1 MVEVQQVHLVLA
13 IPLLHMSLLEGQHLE
28 VEVAVAEI
36 PLLLIDQGMEIEE
49 VELMEMVMDEVVQEM
64 AQEVDEEMV
73 MVMEMEMEMETVK
86 KKTIK
91 VKLLVIEDLL
101 DHKALQVFKAQQVY
115 KVFKVYRDPLDPKD
129 YRVCLALMVGKAFK
143 ETMDLLENEALEAS
157 VDKEVLQFTYQ
168 ELLHQIWSI
177 PNGTTLDTTGLEN
190 TFQAV
195 GTAMSQLAQQQQV
208 ANAQLNQSLQQQ
220 QERGQIVAIM
230 DKVASATLQSSY
242 DSIFASIP
250 VYDGSDTK
258 EFWSWLHRIEAAC
271 SYTKRN
277 P

>member
-1 MVEVQQVHLVLA
+1 MYMVEVQQVHPVLA

-28 VEVAVAEI
+28 VVVAEI

-64 AQEVDEEMV
+64 VQEADEEMV

-115 KVFKVYRDPLDPKD
+115 KVFKVYRDSLDPKD
-129 YRVCLALMVGKAFK
+129 YRVCLVLMVGKAFK
-143 ETMDLLENEALEAS
+143 ETVDLLENEALEAS
-157 VDKEVLQFTYQ
+157 VDKEVLQVTYQ

-177 PNGTTLDTTGLEN
+177 LMEPHLIP
-190 TFQAV
+190 
-195 GTAMSQLAQQQQV
+195 QV
-208 ANAQLNQSLQQQ
+208 WKILFRL
-220 QERGQIVAIM
+220 
-230 DKVASATLQSSY
+230 
-242 DSIFASIP
+242 
-250 VYDGSDTK
+250 
-258 EFWSWLHRIEAAC
+258 
-271 SYTKRN
+271 
-277 P
+277 